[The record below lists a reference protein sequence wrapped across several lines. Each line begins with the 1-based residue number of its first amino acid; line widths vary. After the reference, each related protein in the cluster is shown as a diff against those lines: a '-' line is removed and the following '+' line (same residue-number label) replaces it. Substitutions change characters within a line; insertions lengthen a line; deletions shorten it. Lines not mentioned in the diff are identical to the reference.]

1 MATVAAAL
9 CRLLTILRCMLVDVY
24 DVLLAQMGASE
35 EEWGWAGQAEAGG
48 QTEGAG
54 EENKQQGEEQKV
66 LGKGARAGRNAQV
79 GVSQCCSFALTVA
92 AVVMPCNYDAEGYII
107 YFSWNSQVY
116 S

>member
-35 EEWGWAGQAEAGG
+35 WGWAWQAEAGG
-48 QTEGAG
+48 QAEGAG

-66 LGKGARAGRNAQV
+66 
-79 GVSQCCSFALTVA
+79 
-92 AVVMPCNYDAEGYII
+92 
-107 YFSWNSQVY
+107 
-116 S
+116 